1 MDAETL
7 LLFALAVVLVLA
19 GIVGMVLPVLPG
31 ELLLFGGLFAAAW
44 AEDFEHIGPGW
55 LAVLLLMAALAWL
68 ADFAAGAIGVRLF
81 GEGRASRRAE
91 IGALIGGFA
100 GLFFGAS
107 GLLPGLFLGLFLGP
121 FAGAVIGELS
131 ARGNRNLRQA
141 GRAGL
146 GAALGVALGA
156 ALSIAFAFA
165 MIAVFLFARFA
176 V

>member
-19 GIVGMVLPVLPG
+19 GVVGMVLPVLPG

-68 ADFAAGAIGVRLF
+68 ADFAAGALGVRLF
-81 GEGRASRRAE
+81 GQGRASRRAE
-91 IGALIGGFA
+91 IGALLGGFA

-107 GLLPGLFLGLFLGP
+107 GLLPGLFLGP
-121 FAGAVIGELS
+121 FVGAVIGELS
-131 ARGNRNLRQA
+131 AQGNRNLRQA
-141 GRAGL
+141 GKAGL

>member
-107 GLLPGLFLGLFLGP
+107 GLLPGLFLGP

-131 ARGNRNLRQA
+131 AQNRRDLRQA

>member
-19 GIVGMVLPVLPG
+19 GVVGMVLPVLPG

-68 ADFAAGAIGVRLF
+68 ADFAAGALGVRLF
-81 GEGRASRRAE
+81 GQGRASRRAE
-91 IGALIGGFA
+91 IGALLGGFA

-107 GLLPGLFLGLFLGP
+107 GLLPGLFLGP
-121 FAGAVIGELS
+121 FVGAVIGELS
-131 ARGNRNLRQA
+131 AQGNRNLRQA

>member
-100 GLFFGAS
+100 GLFFGVS
-107 GLLPGLFLGLFLGP
+107 GLLPGLFLGP

-131 ARGNRNLRQA
+131 AQGNRNLRQA